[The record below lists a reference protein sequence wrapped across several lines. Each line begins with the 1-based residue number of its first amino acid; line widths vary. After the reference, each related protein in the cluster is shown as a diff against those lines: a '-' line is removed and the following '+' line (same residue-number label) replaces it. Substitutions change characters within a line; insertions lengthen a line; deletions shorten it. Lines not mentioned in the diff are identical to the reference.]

1 MDTRLKNR
9 HKLAVFLIVL
19 LIIIPASVITGEY
32 GKFYSETV
40 KEKEVTG
47 TDYRSSE
54 QFLTLFIDSNYVL
67 FNRGSGQDEAALEK
81 TFSNV
86 WKAFDSIYPYMDYQV
101 MDENKKI
108 LQKSIS
114 GSTEEMSI
122 EQMEDYELGFIISYD
137 AQGTPQ
143 VEVVTDDDN
152 GTQNIVLKRLAN
164 NPQIEETHGQ
174 EEVSGEELVLET
186 PKNRTFMYG
195 ITEDNLLKFMEEG
208 DYIYYYNSDNALP
221 LMSAE
226 IMVLVLIVGAGA
238 LLLPQWKSLNTG
250 REKIFQMSFEIPAVL
265 CLFLSSFLA
274 ENMHWLVTREGGNS
288 TVLDFWIWTVF
299 FAIIYWLA
307 GSLRWAGEYGFKRYA
322 KERLWTYKLWH
333 GFKRIFPN
341 IKNWSGKQL
350 NRLYHTLDDIN
361 LDDKN
366 NRIIFKIVLI
376 NFVILVIFCTFGYY
390 GTLGL
395 LIYSAILFY
404 VLRKYFNDLK
414 NKYRLLLNATNE
426 IAEGNLDVQIEGE
439 LGVFS
444 PFRTEIEKIQSGFK
458 KAVDQ
463 EVKSQKMKTEL
474 ITNVSHDL
482 KTPLTAIIT
491 YVNLLKEEKDEE
503 RWKDYVDV
511 LERKSL
517 RLKALIEDLFEIS
530 KASSQNVT
538 LDLMSVDIINLF
550 KQVKLELDD
559 KIKEADLD
567 FRMTLP
573 EEKIILTLD
582 SQKTYRIF
590 ENLLVNITKY
600 ALPHTRVYIEMMTE
614 GQDVV
619 IRMKNIS
626 AAELN
631 FNPEEITER
640 FVRGDVSRNTEGSGL
655 GLAIAKSFVELQ
667 RGTLKIETEA
677 DLYKVEIRFKR
688 IEIQNE

>member
-19 LIIIPASVITGEY
+19 LIVIPASVITGEY

-54 QFLTLFIDSNYVL
+54 EFLTLFIDSNYVL
-67 FNRGSGQDEAALEK
+67 FNRGSGQDEAALEQ

-122 EQMEDYELGFIISYD
+122 EQMEDYELGFVISYD

-174 EEVSGEELVLET
+174 EEVSGEAIVLET

-226 IMVLVLIVGAGA
+226 IMILVLIVGAGA

-274 ENMHWLVTREGGNS
+274 ENMHWLVTREDGNS
-288 TVLDFWIWTVF
+288 TALDFWIWTVF

-333 GFKRIFPN
+333 GFKKIFPN

-390 GTLGL
+390 GMLGL

-463 EVKSQKMKTEL
+463 EVKSQNMKTEL

-503 RWKDYVDV
+503 RRKDYVDV

-517 RLKALIEDLFEIS
+517 RLKALIEDLLEIS

-614 GQDVV
+614 GQEAV

-688 IEIQNE
+688 IEN